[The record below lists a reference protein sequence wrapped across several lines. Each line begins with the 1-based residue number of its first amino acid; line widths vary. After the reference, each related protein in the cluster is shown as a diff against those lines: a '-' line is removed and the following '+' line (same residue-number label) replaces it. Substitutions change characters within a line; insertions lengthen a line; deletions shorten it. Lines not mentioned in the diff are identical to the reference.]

1 MVYQWYHL
9 LWAMDGPRCARIY
22 TSNPS
27 ATEATMCA
35 TRGEEVGVIPTSA
48 ENVLRRAKMRRV
60 TKSLDEP
67 RNLKKKLKSRKLK
80 KLKLKLT

>member
-1 MVYQWYHL
+1 
-9 LWAMDGPRCARIY
+9 
-22 TSNPS
+22 
-27 ATEATMCA
+27 MCA